1 MPMTVRVCDKTIPG
15 KLSPGDPIL
24 LTQSASTA
32 RDLLR
37 IRVQQE
43 VECYNQSL
51 PEVFQG
57 LVRPEESM
65 LLRADLPLATDDAVR
80 LVEKVSRPPMMFP
93 YKVLLTSL
101 HDVPMT
107 PELSGALLRLR
118 PMIAAYMVVRR

>member
-1 MPMTVRVCDKTIPG
+1 MTLRVSDETIPG
-15 KLSPGDPIL
+15 KLSPADSIL

-65 LLRADLPLATDDAVR
+65 LLRADLPLTTDDAVR